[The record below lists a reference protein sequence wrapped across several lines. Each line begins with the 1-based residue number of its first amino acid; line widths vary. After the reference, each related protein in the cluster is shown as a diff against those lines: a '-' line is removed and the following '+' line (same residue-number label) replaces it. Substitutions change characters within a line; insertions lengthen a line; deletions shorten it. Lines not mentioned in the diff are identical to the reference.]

1 MNRTVWI
8 ALAAGLGLASPALA
22 RQAAAPAPSPAPA
35 GSYDYSALDAREAA
49 DAAVVQAALT
59 AFGEKGFA
67 AMDSVAPKLR
77 AVLDRAPKPY
87 PQVEIRGSLV
97 IVRADDEET
106 SISLGL
112 AGAMQANGANRQ
124 VTSRFNVY
132 PMAALLLGS
141 WANERRDAD
150 GAVRMLQRGLEIQPG
165 NPLLASEL
173 GAAYTLQKAW
183 AEALAVYEGALE
195 ANPLM
200 GKMALARLLR
210 GKGFALIEL
219 GRLDE
224 AETAYRQSL
233 VAEPNHGGAQ
243 HELAYI
249 AGLRKGRPAAPTGI
263 QTGADARAAD
273 PD

>member
-1 MNRTVWI
+1 MNRTIWI
-8 ALAAGLGLASPALA
+8 ALAAGLYLSAAGSAVAEP
-22 RQAAAPAPSPAPA
+22 AAPPAA
-35 GSYDYSALDAREAA
+35 IGDAYDYSALDAREAA

-59 AFGEKGFA
+59 AFSEKGYA
-67 AMDSVAPKLR
+67 AMDGLAPGLQ
-77 AVLDRAPKPY
+77 AVLDHAPSPY

-106 SISLGL
+106 AISLGL

-124 VTSRFNVY
+124 VASRFNVY
-132 PMAALLLGS
+132 PMAALMLGS

-150 GAVRMLQRGLEIQPG
+150 GAVKALSRGLTIQPG
-165 NPLLASEL
+165 NALLASEL
-173 GAAYTLQKAW
+173 GAAFTLQHKW
-183 AEALAVYEGALE
+183 PDALAVYQTALE
-195 ANPLM
+195 ANPVM
-200 GKMALARLLR
+200 GKKDLARLLR

-233 VAEPNHGGAQ
+233 EAEPNHGGAQ

-249 AGLRKGRPAAPTGI
+249 AGLRKGKPAQPTDI
-263 QTGADARAAD
+263 YTGAEARNAD
-273 PD
+273 PN